1 MHIGGSQDPPEI
13 KEDTIM
19 AQVTMTSQEYLEM
32 VDTVR
37 SLKQLEKDMLDNVE
51 VELNLESNYNKCIIE
66 IVPTFTAKIQKQV
79 VSKIVGVIT
88 AEPVVMDHLF
98 KENNHFLNIKN
109 GYISSNWDDRP
120 KEHEV
125 DLFTDKTFK
134 AAWDKAKQR
143 AEEAEAV
150 DAELMDKE
158 EE

>member
-1 MHIGGSQDPPEI
+1 
-13 KEDTIM
+13 M

-37 SLKQLEKDMLDNVE
+37 RLEQLEKDMLDNVE
-51 VELNLESNYNKCIIE
+51 VEVDLESSYNKCSIE
-66 IVPTFTAKIQKQV
+66 IVPTFTAKVQKQV
-79 VSKIVGVIT
+79 ISKIVDVIT
-88 AEPVVMDHLF
+88 AEPIVMDHLF
-98 KENNHFLNIKN
+98 EENRHFLNLN
-109 GYISSNWDDRP
+109 SGYISSNWDDMPR
-120 KEHEV
+120 EHEV

-143 AEEAEAV
+143 EEAAEAV